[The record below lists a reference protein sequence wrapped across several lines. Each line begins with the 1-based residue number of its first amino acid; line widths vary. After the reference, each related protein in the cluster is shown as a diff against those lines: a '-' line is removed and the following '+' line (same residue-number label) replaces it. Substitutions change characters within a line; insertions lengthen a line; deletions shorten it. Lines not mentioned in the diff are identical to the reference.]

1 MTAPVRILCSEQE
14 APRLAGPLRTLARD
28 ITLCHP
34 GDRQAELADIAF
46 VSRDITGR
54 STKFEIHPDTER
66 FYSALRAARRLQ
78 WLHVHSIGLDR
89 DIYQEVRARGARVT
103 ASHGASDAVVAQA
116 AVAGLL
122 ALARHLPHLLR
133 AQQRRLWAPLFDEWM
148 PLDLEGQHAVIVG
161 WGGIGQRIGQLLQAL
176 GLRISV
182 ARHSGRPAA
191 PDIRT
196 VSYSGLAELLP
207 DAAWLVLACP
217 LSDATRNLVDA
228 RTLAALPPHAQV
240 VNVARG
246 HVIDEAALIHA
257 LQAQALRGAFLDV
270 FQHEPLPADSPLWDM
285 DNVIVSPH
293 SAGFSDGN
301 APRVR
306 RIFLD
311 NLRRWLDGSL

>member
-1 MTAPVRILCSEQE
+1 FHV
-14 APRLAGPLRTLARD
+14 
-28 ITLCHP
+28 
-34 GDRQAELADIAF
+34 
-46 VSRDITGR
+46 TGVQ
-54 STKFEIHPDTER
+54 TC
-66 FYSALRAARRLQ
+66 ALP
-78 WLHVHSIGLDR
+78 
-89 DIYQEVRARGARVT
+89 IY
-103 ASHGASDAVVAQA
+103 
-116 AVAGLL
+116 
-122 ALARHLPHLLR
+122 
-133 AQQRRLWAPLFDEWM
+133 
-148 PLDLEGQHAVIVG
+148 
-161 WGGIGQRIGQLLQAL
+161 
-176 GLRISV
+176 
-182 ARHSGRPAA
+182 
-191 PDIRT
+191 IRT

-285 DNVIVSPH
+285 ENVIVSPH